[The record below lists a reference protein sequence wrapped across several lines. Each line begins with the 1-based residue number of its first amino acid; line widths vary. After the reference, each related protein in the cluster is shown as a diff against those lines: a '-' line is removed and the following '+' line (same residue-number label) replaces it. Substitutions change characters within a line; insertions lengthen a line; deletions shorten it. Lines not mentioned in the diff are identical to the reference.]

1 MKAMRNVMVLMILV
15 LSIIAGGSAYAQLF
29 DDDVGVLKFN
39 VEVNDV
45 LLDAT
50 DAKELEKT
58 DELDVLVVFK
68 LNKSVD
74 DVQIVAE
81 LTGYDKNDRQ
91 KVRDETDKFDVSAN
105 IVHDERL
112 TLELPV
118 RFQQGEYSLKIRVE
132 TPKDSFT
139 FLFPVVINAQE
150 HDLEIR
156 DIVLSPEN
164 EVKAGRSLLTSVRI
178 KNRGEQ
184 REEDVKV
191 KVSIPALGVTASDFI
206 DELDEE
212 DCNDSDCD
220 DSTTSEEIFLRIP
233 DCAEPGEYTVNV
245 GVEFDDGDDEVTEST
260 KIAVLE
266 GDTCPSDAAP
276 AKGEPAKGKT
286 QITIGPESQ
295 DIAAGSSGNYPVSIT
310 NGGTSSKTYTIS
322 ADASWAASAVSPD
335 NVVVVGPDETK
346 AVFVS
351 LTPNKGVSGSQA
363 FSVRVKGSGDAVL
376 KEVPLK
382 ANVVAAS
389 STLGKVKKAIEVGVV
404 VLVVLLVILALII
417 AFNKL
422 RGDEGS
428 EEKGD
433 QGYY

>member
-15 LSIIAGGSAYAQLF
+15 MSVISAGSAFAQLF

-45 LLDAT
+45 LLDPN

-68 LNKSVD
+68 LNKSVN

-91 KVRDETDKFDVSAN
+91 KVRDETDKFNVFAN
-105 IVHDERL
+105 VVHDERL

-260 KIAVLE
+260 KITVLE
-266 GDTCPSDAAP
+266 GDTCPSAAEP
-276 AKGEPAKGKT
+276 AKGETAKGKT

-310 NGGTSSKTYTIS
+310 NAGSSSKTYTIGV
-322 ADASWAASAVSPD
+322 DASWATSSVSPG
-335 NVVVVGPDETK
+335 NVVVVGADETK
-346 AVFVS
+346 TAFIT
-351 LTPNKGVSGSQA
+351 LTPNKGVSGSQT
-363 FSVRVKGSGDAVL
+363 FSVSVKGSGDAVL

>member
-1 MKAMRNVMVLMILV
+1 MKAMRNVSVLMILV
-15 LSIIAGGSAYAQLF
+15 LSVIAGGSAYAQLF

-105 IVHDERL
+105 VVHDERL

-212 DCNDSDCD
+212 DCDDSDCD

-245 GVEFDDGDDEVTEST
+245 GVEFDDGDDEITEST
-260 KIAVLE
+260 KI
-266 GDTCPSDAAP
+266 
-276 AKGEPAKGKT
+276 
-286 QITIGPESQ
+286 
-295 DIAAGSSGNYPVSIT
+295 
-310 NGGTSSKTYTIS
+310 
-322 ADASWAASAVSPD
+322 
-335 NVVVVGPDETK
+335 
-346 AVFVS
+346 S
-351 LTPNKGVSGSQA
+351 L
-363 FSVRVKGSGDAVL
+363 L
-376 KEVPLK
+376 
-382 ANVVAAS
+382 
-389 STLGKVKKAIEVGVV
+389 
-404 VLVVLLVILALII
+404 
-417 AFNKL
+417 
-422 RGDEGS
+422 
-428 EEKGD
+428 
-433 QGYY
+433 